1 MHFFL
6 GCDKNQEEGSAVN
19 LLTQINQLEHLT
31 SNEKSLCD
39 YIRNH
44 PMECLSKTPQQLAG
58 DLYLSTSTVYRLLK
72 KLDLKGYSDFKV
84 ALWTVVHQKS
94 ESAVQ
99 DINFPIEAE
108 ATPDEILLHL
118 KEVYEYTIS
127 DTLELADPYAMA
139 QVAEAMER
147 AERIDIYTSAGN
159 FCMADNFRFQ
169 MQEINVPV
177 EVPHEAYMQKLATA
191 NSNPKHFSIVISFGG
206 RSSTVGQICR
216 LLRQQHSPIALITS
230 TDKTPLCGYADHLLY
245 LSSNEDHYQKI
256 SAFSTRTSLMYLL
269 DSLYA
274 LYFKR
279 HYKENVRKKLS
290 AYERLHAADV
300 ADAEEKVAKWKNE
313 MEKSKYGIDDQ

>member
-1 MHFFL
+1 M
-6 GCDKNQEEGSAVN
+6 N
-19 LLTQINQLEHLT
+19 LLTQIDQLEHLT
-31 SNEKSLCD
+31 SNEKSLCE

-72 KLDLKGYSDFKV
+72 KLGLKGYSEFKV

-94 ESAVQ
+94 ETAVQ

-108 ATPDEILLHL
+108 ATPDETLLHL

-127 DTLELADPYAMA
+127 DTLSLANPYVMV
-139 QVAEAMER
+139 QVAEAMEK
-147 AERIDIYTSAGN
+147 AKCIDIYTSAGN

-177 EVPHEAYMQKLATA
+177 EVPHESYMQKLAAA
-191 NSNPKHFSIVISFGG
+191 NSGPDHFSIIVSFAG
-206 RSSTVGQICR
+206 RNSIVGQICR
-216 LLRQQHSPIALITS
+216 LLRQQRSPVALITS
-230 TDKTPLCGYADHLLY
+230 TDKTPLCSYADYLLY

-256 SAFSTRTSLMYLL
+256 SAFSTRMSLMYLL

-279 HYKENVRKKLS
+279 HYEENVRKKLS
-290 AYERLHAADV
+290 AYERLHAADL
-300 ADAEEKVAKWKNE
+300 ADAAEKAAKWKQDE
-313 MEKSKYGIDDQ
+313 TKKSKSDTNDQ

>member
-1 MHFFL
+1 M
-6 GCDKNQEEGSAVN
+6 N

-147 AERIDIYTSAGN
+147 AERIDIYISAPCLMCCRRSMCRWRCRTRLICRN
-159 FCMADNFRFQ
+159 WRRP
-169 MQEINVPV
+169 IR
-177 EVPHEAYMQKLATA
+177 TR
-191 NSNPKHFSIVISFGG
+191 SIFPSSSPLGG
-206 RSSTVGQICR
+206 AAPRWARSVGCSGSSTRPLRLSHPPIRLRCAAMQIICCISHPTKTIIKRFRPFLPGCR
-216 LLRQQHSPIALITS
+216 
-230 TDKTPLCGYADHLLY
+230 
-245 LSSNEDHYQKI
+245 
-256 SAFSTRTSLMYLL
+256 
-269 DSLYA
+269 
-274 LYFKR
+274 
-279 HYKENVRKKLS
+279 
-290 AYERLHAADV
+290 
-300 ADAEEKVAKWKNE
+300 
-313 MEKSKYGIDDQ
+313 

>member
-1 MHFFL
+1 M
-6 GCDKNQEEGSAVN
+6 N

-177 EVPHEAYMQKLATA
+177 EVPHEAYMQKLAAA
-191 NSNPKHFSIVISFGG
+191 NSNPKLFSIVIFRLGG
-206 RSSTVGQICR
+206 AALRWARSVGCSGSSTRPLRLSHPPIRLRCAAMQIICCIS
-216 LLRQQHSPIALITS
+216 HPT
-230 TDKTPLCGYADHLLY
+230 KTIIRRFRPFLPG
-245 LSSNEDHYQKI
+245 
-256 SAFSTRTSLMYLL
+256 R
-269 DSLYA
+269 
-274 LYFKR
+274 R
-279 HYKENVRKKLS
+279 
-290 AYERLHAADV
+290 
-300 ADAEEKVAKWKNE
+300 
-313 MEKSKYGIDDQ
+313 

>member
-1 MHFFL
+1 M
-6 GCDKNQEEGSAVN
+6 
-19 LLTQINQLEHLT
+19 
-31 SNEKSLCD
+31 
-39 YIRNH
+39 
-44 PMECLSKTPQQLAG
+44 
-58 DLYLSTSTVYRLLK
+58 
-72 KLDLKGYSDFKV
+72 
-84 ALWTVVHQKS
+84 VHQKS

-177 EVPHEAYMQKLATA
+177 EVPHEAYMQKLAAA

-216 LLRQQHSPIALITS
+216 LLRLQHSPIALITS

-274 LYFKR
+274 FYFKR
-279 HYKENVRKKLS
+279 HYKENVRKNLS

>member
-1 MHFFL
+1 M
-6 GCDKNQEEGSAVN
+6 N
-19 LLTQINQLEHLT
+19 LLAQIDQLEHLT
-31 SNEKSLCD
+31 GNEKSLCE

-72 KLDLKGYSDFKV
+72 KLGLKGYSEFKV
-84 ALWTVVHQKS
+84 ALWTMVHQKS
-94 ESAVQ
+94 ETAVQ

-108 ATPDEILLHL
+108 ATPDETLLHL

-127 DTLELADPYAMA
+127 DTLSLADPYGMA

-147 AERIDIYTSAGN
+147 ARGIDIYTSAGN

-177 EVPHEAYMQKLATA
+177 EVPHEAYMQKLAAA
-191 NSNPKHFSIVISFGG
+191 NSGPDRFSIVISFAG
-206 RSSTVGQICR
+206 RSSIVGQICR
-216 LLRQQHSPIALITS
+216 LLRQQHSPVALITS
-230 TDKTPLCGYADHLLY
+230 TDKTSLCNYADYLLY

-256 SAFSTRTSLMYLL
+256 SAFSTRMSLMYLL

-279 HYKENVRKKLS
+279 HYEENVRKKLS
-290 AYERLHAADV
+290 AYERLHAADL
-300 ADAEEKVAKWKNE
+300 ADAAEKNAKWKQDE
-313 MEKSKYGIDDQ
+313 TKKSKSDTNDQ

>member
-6 GCDKNQEEGSAVN
+6 DCDKNQEEGSAVN

-177 EVPHEAYMQKLATA
+177 EVPHEAYMQKLAAA

-206 RSSTVGQICR
+206 AQLHGG
-216 LLRQQHSPIALITS
+216 P
-230 TDKTPLCGYADHLLY
+230 D
-245 LSSNEDHYQKI
+245 
-256 SAFSTRTSLMYLL
+256 
-269 DSLYA
+269 
-274 LYFKR
+274 
-279 HYKENVRKKLS
+279 LS
-290 AYERLHAADV
+290 AAQAA
-300 ADAEEKVAKWKNE
+300 ALAHCA
-313 MEKSKYGIDDQ
+313 YHIHR